1 MDVQSIC
8 SVLQTSLSTLHIFRP
23 MSFSTSNTECHCEVL
38 ENVSAELQTFMF
50 EVYDV
55 GLVNMLMRAIFH
67 NFLYNTYIHQP
78 KPQEHSI
85 FTRSRRQLSLY
96 LIYVHLIHIYRS
108 LICCLCLGLKNTII
122 NKMKY
127 IFFINF
133 QQTLLFL

>member
-8 SVLQTSLSTLHIFRP
+8 SVLPTSLGTLHIFRP

-85 FTRSRRQLSLY
+85 FSRVRRQLSLIVFD
-96 LIYVHLIHIYRS
+96 LRS
-108 LICCLCLGLKNTII
+108 LNTHI
-122 NKMKY
+122 
-127 IFFINF
+127 
-133 QQTLLFL
+133 